1 MEKKH
6 SDKKILELLASGNKI
21 ALKHIIDQYG
31 LGLMKKAFYYL
42 KDRGQAEDI
51 CQEVY
56 KSIWEKR
63 ADISV
68 TTSLNGYLSTMVR
81 NKSLNFLKRQ
91 SRLTL
96 ESEDSLATMGSGYT
110 NSQQN
115 IEVKEMEAK
124 IREIVANLPEK
135 CRIVFEMSRFD
146 EMTNQEIANELGK
159 SVKTIENQMSRALK
173 ELREKMNDEYP
184 HLKLLTGFVGLFTFM
199 PFGIGAL

>member
-1 MEKKH
+1 
-6 SDKKILELLASGNKI
+6 
-21 ALKHIIDQYG
+21 
-31 LGLMKKAFYYL
+31 MKKALYYL

-63 ADISV
+63 SDISV

-81 NKSLNFLKRQ
+81 NKSLNFMKRQ

-96 ESEDSLATMGSGYT
+96 ESEKPLETMSSGYT

-124 IREIVANLPEK
+124 IREIISNLPEK

-146 EMTNQEIANELGK
+146 EMSNQEIANDLGK

-173 ELREKMNDEYP
+173 ELREKMNEAYP
-184 HLKLLTGFVGLFTFM
+184 HLRLMTGFVGLFTFV
-199 PFGIGAL
+199 PFGIVAI